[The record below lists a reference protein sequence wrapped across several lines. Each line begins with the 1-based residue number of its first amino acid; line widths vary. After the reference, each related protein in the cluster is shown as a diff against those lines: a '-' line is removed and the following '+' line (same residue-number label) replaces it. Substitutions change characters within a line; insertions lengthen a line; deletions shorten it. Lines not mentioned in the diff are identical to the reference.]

1 MNPAKSS
8 ASRPVSRGSGG
19 DPRLLAPAWDAGR
32 AAPTRRLRLLV
43 LLALPL
49 MAWYFGWLLQ
59 PERVGHPLL
68 FAMLVAAEL
77 FNLAQASGFW
87 WTITRRPRAWRRRPL
102 SERVAVDV
110 MVPVYDEPI
119 DVVEPTVAAAGAM
132 SGARVRVHVL
142 DDGDREEILE
152 MAERQ
157 GVAYLRRS
165 GSFGAKAG
173 NVNAA
178 LGQTTAPYVLVL
190 DCDHVPDPHFL
201 QWTLDLMAD
210 ERVAFVQ
217 TPQYYANARGG
228 GIAAASWAQQALFFG
243 AISRGKAAQGAMFCC
258 GTNVLFR
265 RTALESVGGFP
276 LGSLTEDFELSVK
289 LHERGWQS
297 RYVPRV
303 LARGLG
309 PEDMAS
315 YVSQQQRWAR
325 GCLGA
330 LGSSLRAR
338 LPWRARLQYVLSSL
352 YFLSGW
358 TLLIYM
364 SFPVIR
370 LLTGAQPIAEG
381 AADQFLIHFAP
392 YFVTALTTVA
402 VAGSGT
408 YTFAAFAL
416 AAASFWIHVQASIR
430 ALLRRAGRFVVT
442 PKRGAAR
449 RQPRAVAPT
458 LFAIAAL
465 VAVSA
470 YGLVRDRSPATL
482 NNVAFALLHV
492 SVLLSG
498 AWYALTRHGAAARE
512 PARREREAAEPLREP
527 ELVEGAAR

>member
-1 MNPAKSS
+1 MRRDGA
-8 ASRPVSRGSGG
+8 
-19 DPRLLAPAWDAGR
+19 DPRLLPPRWDAGA
-32 AAPTRRLRLLV
+32 AAPMRRVRLLV
-43 LLALPL
+43 LIALPL
-49 MAWYFGWLLQ
+49 AAWYFGWLLQ
-59 PERVGHPLL
+59 PDRIGQPVLY
-68 FAMLVAAEL
+68 AMLVGAEL

-87 WTITRRPRAWRRRPL
+87 WTVTRAPRAGRRRPL
-102 SERVAVDV
+102 SRRVKVDV
-110 MVPVYDEPI
+110 MIPVYDEPV
-119 DVVEPTVAAAGAM
+119 DVVEPTVAAARRMG
-132 SGARVRVHVL
+132 GARVRVHLL
-142 DDGDREEILE
+142 DDGDREEIME

-157 GVAYLRRS
+157 GARYLRR
-165 GSFGAKAG
+165 GGNFGAKAG

-178 LGQTTAPYVLVL
+178 LGRTSAPYAVLL
-190 DCDHVPDPHFL
+190 DCDHVPDPRFL
-201 QWTLDLMAD
+201 ESTLDLMAD
-210 ERVAFVQ
+210 ESVAYVQ
-217 TPQYYANARGG
+217 TPQYYANSGSG

-243 AISRGKAAQGAMFCC
+243 AISRGKAAEGGMFCC

-276 LGSLTEDFELSVK
+276 LGSLTEDFELSLK
-289 LHERGWQS
+289 LRERGWQS

-330 LGSSLRAR
+330 LQSTLRAR
-338 LPWRARLQYVLSSL
+338 LPLRVRIQYVLSSL

-381 AADQFLIHFAP
+381 TADQFLIHFAP
-392 YFVTALTTVA
+392 YFVTALITVA
-402 VAGSGT
+402 VAGAGA

-442 PKRGAAR
+442 PKRGAAK
-449 RQPRAVAPT
+449 RQPRAAAPT
-458 LFAIAAL
+458 LLAIAAL
-465 VAVSA
+465 IAVSA

-492 SVLLSG
+492 SVLSSG
-498 AWYALTRHGAAARE
+498 AWYALSRHGG
-512 PARREREAAEPLREP
+512 RREASRPEPQQAKRPRPEP
-527 ELVEGAAR
+527 ELVEEAA